1 MYYGPSSI
9 AELNK
14 VISRNYQSADVKH
27 LAKVPTGKPYVQQ
40 LTTKNEVLLA
50 PYDAKNIYMM
60 QIHNEGVKWQVQ
72 HLPIITLF
80 NEYFGGSMN
89 AIVFQELR
97 EARGL
102 AYSASASYT
111 SPERPDDSEKFYTY
125 IITQN
130 DKMSD
135 CINEFNNLL
144 NNIPEREVNVDV
156 AKQSVM
162 KRIASRRVTKFNIL
176 NSYLNAKRFGLDK
189 DITELVYE
197 ELPKL
202 SLKDIV
208 DFAKKYIAN
217 KPYKYIILGNEKEL
231 DMKALEKIAPVQHIS
246 TEQLFG
252 ENNKIINN

>member
-9 AELNK
+9 TELNK
-14 VISRNYQSADVKH
+14 VISKSYQSADVKH
-27 LAKVPTGKPYVQQ
+27 LAKVPTGKPYIQR

-60 QIHNEGVKWQVQ
+60 QIHNEGVKWQAQ

-102 AYSASASYT
+102 AYSASASYA
-111 SPERPDDSEKFYTY
+111 SPERPEDSEKFYTY